1 MNKQFSFTSAG
12 VQQWQAE
19 LYQEGTTAVQNE
31 RTLIEA
37 NFIAWLFA
45 RFILNADQQ
54 TFAQDLGA
62 PTHQIYAVAIS
73 NALEEQTPVVLEKEE
88 ERTSKGHDYD
98 HPKLSQMR
106 YQITVSAD
114 RDTIKSVAD
123 TEQQRELIFS
133 LYYLTDQS

>member
-19 LYQEGTTAVQNE
+19 LYQEGTTAVQDE

-37 NFIAWLFA
+37 DFITWLFA
-45 RFILNADQQ
+45 RFMLDADQQ
-54 TFAQDLGA
+54 SFAQNLGA

-73 NALEEQTPVVLEKEE
+73 NALEEQTPIVLEKEE
-88 ERTSKGHDYD
+88 GRIAKDHDYD

-106 YQITVSAD
+106 YQITVNTD
-114 RDTIKSVAD
+114 HDTIKSVAD
-123 TEQQRELIFS
+123 TEQKRELIFS
-133 LYYLTDQS
+133 LYYLDIES

>member
-19 LYQEGTTAVQNE
+19 LYQEGTTAVQDE

-37 NFIAWLFA
+37 DFITWLFA
-45 RFILNADQQ
+45 RFMLDADQQ
-54 TFAQDLGA
+54 SFAQELGT

-73 NALEEQTPVVLEKEE
+73 NALEEQTPIVLEKEE
-88 ERTSKGHDYD
+88 ELTAKDHDYD

-106 YQITVSAD
+106 YSVTTSVD
-114 RDTIKSVAD
+114 DDTIRSVAD

-133 LYYLTDQS
+133 LYHLDDQS